1 MRLPRIAAPRELR
14 VSCLEEGPFLR
25 LFFVFFERERKAG
38 TALLSVSSLIKHL
51 ISTIVI
57 SWLEAF

>member
-1 MRLPRIAAPRELR
+1 
-14 VSCLEEGPFLR
+14 LR